1 MFHLI
6 IVPLDGTRF
15 AEHAVPAAIAL
26 ASASDGRLLL
36 AHVDVAP
43 LPLAEPRAVSLD
55 TLSPTGP
62 DAAVVDY
69 LRDVADRVARSVGLQ
84 AELIVLTGETPSAV
98 ARLAVDTD
106 ADLITMASHDRS
118 ALRRLVTPS
127 VSERIVRESGLPV
140 LLVRRSDA
148 QLAMERDAD
157 PASVF
162 DPISSPPVEFRHI
175 LVPLDGA
182 PPSEAVLDPAI
193 RLAQATGARISL
205 LTVVEGAQREGA
217 SSDGASR
224 GYLEEVAHAL
234 RAQGV
239 AVDVVE
245 LHGDDV
251 ATAILDAVTD
261 LSADAIAMATHRR
274 GGLTRLA
281 LGSVATKV
289 LHGVLMPV
297 LIVRPGAVKHASSR
311 HHHGASADDRR

>member
-1 MFHLI
+1 
-6 IVPLDGTRF
+6 
-15 AEHAVPAAIAL
+15 
-26 ASASDGRLLL
+26 
-36 AHVDVAP
+36 
-43 LPLAEPRAVSLD
+43 
-55 TLSPTGP
+55 
-62 DAAVVDY
+62 
-69 LRDVADRVARSVGLQ
+69 
-84 AELIVLTGETPSAV
+84 
-98 ARLAVDTD
+98 
-106 ADLITMASHDRS
+106 
-118 ALRRLVTPS
+118 
-127 VSERIVRESGLPV
+127 
-140 LLVRRSDA
+140 
-148 QLAMERDAD
+148 MERDAD

-162 DPISSPPVEFRHI
+162 DPISRPPVEFRHI

-182 PPSEAVLDPAI
+182 PLSEAVLDPAI

-205 LTVVEGAQREGA
+205 LTVAEQREGA
-217 SSDGASR
+217 SPDVATR

-234 RAQGV
+234 RAQSV

-274 GGLTRLA
+274 GGLTPLA

-297 LIVRPGAVKHASSR
+297 LIVRPGAVKRAPSP